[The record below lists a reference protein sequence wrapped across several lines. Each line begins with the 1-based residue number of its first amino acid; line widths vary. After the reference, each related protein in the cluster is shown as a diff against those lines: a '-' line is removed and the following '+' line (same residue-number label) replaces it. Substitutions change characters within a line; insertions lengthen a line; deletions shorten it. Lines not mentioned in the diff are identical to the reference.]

1 MAFDPGQ
8 KVLIKVDRN
17 IIKPLPSP
25 REGISG
31 LHLVF
36 NKQSRTPSP
45 VCIVSSTSFVPNSE
59 VTRVIQFC
67 VVLLNQPCIND
78 PATNKVPHIFAYF
91 CIHSSWLLKRASVF
105 QRSCDTLWIQESL
118 RLAPE
123 VHSSLLTTSIF
134 FYLHHFHLVSP
145 KLGFGV
151 GLKTTNVSFPAK
163 N

>member
-8 KVLIKVDRN
+8 KVLIKVDSN

-36 NKQSRTPSP
+36 NKQSRTPSL

-91 CIHSSWLLKRASVF
+91 CIQSSWLLKRASVF
-105 QRSCDTLWIQESL
+105 QRSCDKHTLDPRVSPFGPWSPQLSTD
-118 RLAPE
+118 
-123 VHSSLLTTSIF
+123 HQYFF

-145 KLGFGV
+145 KLGFEG
-151 GLKTTNVSFPAK
+151 GAEDHKCFISS
-163 N
+163 